1 MTEKAVCAVEYAMM
15 GLAALAGGVIQPLT
29 GFGAAVI
36 MMVAASAFYDMT
48 IAPTIVAL
56 ICMAQSGTMTW
67 MYRKHIDVKQI
78 ALPIGLYT
86 VCSLVIINLLGNFD
100 LHVLTA
106 LFGAFLI
113 ALAAYFLLFAKRVK
127 LDQPGLAAG
136 LVCSAFSGC
145 CAGAFTIGGPMMALY
160 FVAIARSKET
170 YVGNMQFLF
179 FTTNLINFTMRTVR
193 GYFSAALLPMAG
205 LGMACILL
213 GLWIGTRLSRKM
225 SGDVALNVFQ
235 SLPVDGVIIVASP
248 QDLVSMV
255 VQKAVKMAQMMN
267 IPIVGL
273 VENMSYV
280 QCPDCGKK
288 LYIFGEGKT
297 EEAAKAYHIPLLA
310 KMPIDPALAKLTD
323 DGCIEQFEG
332 HWLDGVVETI
342 LRK

>member
-1 MTEKAVCAVEYAMM
+1 MTEKAVYAMAYAMM

-225 SGDVALNVFQ
+225 SGDVARQV
-235 SLPVDGVIIVASP
+235 VYIGVG
-248 QDLVSMV
+248 VS
-255 VQKAVKMAQMMN
+255 
-267 IPIVGL
+267 GL
-273 VENMSYV
+273 VTLVQELMKADHKRSGAPRRFFFAYFRRSV
-280 QCPDCGKK
+280 STTLSSQCPSNCSMQPSSVSLASAGSMG
-288 LYIFGEGKT
+288 IFASRGIWYSF
-297 EEAAKAYHIPLLA
+297 AASSVLPSP
-310 KMPIDPALAKLTD
+310 KM
-323 DGCIEQFEG
+323 
-332 HWLDGVVETI
+332 
-342 LRK
+342 